1 MGHFRDITTGAAVR
15 AEGSRGGAAA
25 VCEDKQLTIS
35 KPVVLIIDEH
45 EDSRIIIRTIAQ
57 HAGFE
62 PVEAAHGRRGVEL
75 ARERG
80 PAVIVLDLD
89 LLRGSALDVLAL
101 LRREPALAGIPI
113 IATSPNA
120 VERHAV
126 IAVFDGFIRK
136 PISIVSL
143 LGELRRLAPLPPLLD
158 A

>member
-1 MGHFRDITTGAAVR
+1 MAPGRYTR
-15 AEGSRGGAAA
+15 N
-25 VCEDKQLTIS
+25 QLTNS

-45 EDSRIIIRTIAQ
+45 EDSRIIVRTIAQ

-75 ARERG
+75 ARERV

-89 LLRGSALDVLAL
+89 LVRGSSLDVLAL
-101 LRREPALAGIPI
+101 LRQDATLAAVPV

-120 VERHAV
+120 VERQAL
-126 IAVFDGFIRK
+126 AEGFSGFVRK

-143 LGELRRLAPLPPLLD
+143 LDELQRLAPPLD